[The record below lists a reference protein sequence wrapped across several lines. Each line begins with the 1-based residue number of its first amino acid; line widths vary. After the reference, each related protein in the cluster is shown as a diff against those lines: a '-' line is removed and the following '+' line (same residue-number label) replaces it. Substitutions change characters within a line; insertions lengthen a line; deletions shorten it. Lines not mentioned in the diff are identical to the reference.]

1 MRMAIKEAAKAG
13 FAFGA
18 VIVHDG
24 GILAKGRNLGKISQ
38 DPTAHG
44 EIVAIRNVLRDYP
57 PEALRGR
64 TLYTSGEPCVMCIG
78 ALLWSGIARVV
89 FAASLAQLATRID
102 QIMITSQTVADS
114 AAFLPPR
121 ITGGVMAEE
130 AMALFDTPT

>member
-1 MRMAIKEAAKAG
+1 MAIKEAAKAG
-13 FAFGA
+13 FPFGA

-24 GILAKGRNLGKISQ
+24 GVLAKGRNLGKTSQ
-38 DPTAHG
+38 CPTAHG
-44 EIVAIRNVLRDYP
+44 EIVAIRNVLRDHL
-57 PEALRGR
+57 PEALRGT
-64 TLYTSGEPCVMCIG
+64 TLFASGEPCVMCIG

-102 QIMITSQTVADS
+102 QIMITSTSQTVADS